1 MRNFIF
7 IITAIFT
14 LYSCGYEPQLAN
26 KKINFGFESYE
37 LYGDEKISKKILNRI
52 IQLNDSESS
61 NKIFIDTKLQ
71 RSVGSKN
78 EKGDPDT
85 FNMTIFVKL
94 TINNGNT
101 DKILNFKETVSYN
114 NLDSK
119 FELKQYESKIEEN
132 LSKKVSKDIF
142 SYLAGL

>member
-7 IITAIFT
+7 IITVILA
-14 LYSCGYEPQLAN
+14 LHSCGYEPQLAN
-26 KKINFGFESYE
+26 KKIDFGFESFE
-37 LYGDEKISKKILNRI
+37 LSGDEKISKKIINRLI
-52 IQLNDSESS
+52 RLRDSESS
-61 NKIFIDTKLQ
+61 NKILVDSKIK
-71 RSVGSKN
+71 RSVSSKD
-78 EKGDPDT
+78 EKGNPDT

-94 TINNGNT
+94 TINDGNT
-101 DKILNFKETVSYN
+101 SKILNFAETISYN

-119 FELKQYESKIEEN
+119 FELKQFEKKIEEN